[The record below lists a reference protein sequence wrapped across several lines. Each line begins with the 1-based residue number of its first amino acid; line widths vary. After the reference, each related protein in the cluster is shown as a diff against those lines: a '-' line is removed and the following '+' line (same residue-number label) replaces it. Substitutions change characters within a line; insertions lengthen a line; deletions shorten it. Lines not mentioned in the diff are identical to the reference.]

1 MKNFKISNQLVA
13 LISAIMVL
21 FSIAGYLAVQT
32 ASNYIY
38 TERKEMLRTQVETSI
53 SLLNSYYQ
61 RFQAGEMSEEEAK
74 QRAFAAATVLRYE
87 PMGYFFGYDYNGDW
101 LFHINPKL
109 LGGNGINLQDKSGNY
124 FIKEM
129 LDKGRAG
136 GGFTVYDW
144 TKPDAGEEL
153 FPKLSYSN
161 VFEPWQALV
170 GTGVYIDDLEAMINT
185 LIMECIIYGL
195 IVLMMASLGAFVII
209 RGITRPLEAI
219 RQVFNATAEDQ
230 YDIDVPHLDMK
241 NEVGSMAHAALDLQ
255 IKVRERIELAAAQ
268 KKKDTELQEERDKAA
283 QMKGQEVIEQAR
295 FVEQIKA
302 LFERLAYGD
311 LTVRCDDLGS
321 KYVEVADNFNKAMN
335 SLDAA
340 MQNVD
345 MKGAEIGSS
354 KDQISRAAGELAQ
367 RTEMQAASL
376 EEASAA
382 IEELAVTVRQTA
394 DGASEAAD
402 RVTSVNNETKRSD
415 EIVEHAISAMGD
427 IKKSSDEISQII
439 SVIDEI
445 AFQTNLLALNAGV
458 EAARAGESGKGFAVV
473 AQEVRDLAQR
483 SAEAAKEIKGKI
495 SNSSQQV
502 DEGVKLVGETGEA
515 LKRIGEQI
523 NSASDIV
530 SRIAASAKEQDT
542 TLGSIAST
550 VSDLDAQ
557 TQQNAGMAEE
567 TNASAD
573 ELSRETG
580 ALLDLIAKFHTS
592 AQHQQQNGAGN
603 MAA

>member
-13 LISAIMVL
+13 LVSAIMVL

-32 ASNYIY
+32 ASHYIY
-38 TERKEMLRTQVETSI
+38 TERKEMLRMQVETGM
-53 SLLNSYYQ
+53 SLINRYYE
-61 RFQAGEMSEEEAK
+61 RFQNGEITAEYARD
-74 QRAFAAATVLRYE
+74 RAFKAASALRYE
-87 PMGYFFGYDYNGDW
+87 PSGYFFGVDDQGNW
-101 LFHINPKL
+101 QIHINESL
-109 LGGNGINLQDKSGNY
+109 IGSNGLELKDKSGNL
-124 FIKEM
+124 FVKQM
-129 LDKGRAG
+129 LDTARAG

-144 TKPDAGEEL
+144 PKPGSSDVPY
-153 FPKLSYSN
+153 PKLSYTHY
-161 VFEPWQALV
+161 FEPWGIMV

-185 LIMECIIYGL
+185 LILECVIFGL
-195 IVLMMASLGAFVII
+195 IVLLMAAIGAFVII

-219 RQVFNATAEDQ
+219 RQVFNATANDQ
-230 YDIDVPHLDMK
+230 YDMEVPHLDMK

-255 IKVRERIELAAAQ
+255 NKVRERIELAAAQ
-268 KKKDTELQEERDKAA
+268 KKKDEELEKERDKAA
-283 QMKGQEVIEQAR
+283 QMKEHDVIEQTR
-295 FVEQIKA
+295 FVEQVKA
-302 LFERLAYGD
+302 LFERLAHGD
-311 LTVRCDDLGS
+311 LTVRCDDLGP
-321 KYVEVADNFNKAMN
+321 KYVEVADNFNRAMN

-345 MKGAEIGSS
+345 MKGAEIGAS
-354 KDQISRAAGELAQ
+354 KDQISRAAGELAH

-402 RVTSVNNETKRSD
+402 RVTNVNEETRRSD
-415 EIVEHAISAMGD
+415 EIVEHAIGAMGD

-483 SAEAAKEIKGKI
+483 SADAAKEIKGKI
-495 SNSSQQV
+495 SNSSAQV
-502 DEGVKLVGETGEA
+502 DQGVKLVGETGEA

-550 VSDLDAQ
+550 VSDLDTQ

-580 ALLDLIAKFHTS
+580 ALLDLIAKFNTS
-592 AQHQQQNGAGN
+592 AQHQQQHDAGSI
-603 MAA
+603 AA

>member
-1 MKNFKISNQLVA
+1 MKNLKISNQLVA
-13 LISAIMVL
+13 LVSAIMVL
-21 FSIAGYLAVQT
+21 FSVAGYLAVQS
-32 ASNYIY
+32 ASQYIY
-38 TERKEMLRTQVETSI
+38 NERQEMLRTQVETGI
-53 SLLNSYYQ
+53 SLINSYYE
-61 RFQAGEMSEEEAK
+61 RFQAGEFTEEEAK
-74 QRAFAAATVLRYE
+74 NRAYSTVTGLRYE
-87 PMGYFFGYDYNGDW
+87 PMGYFFGSDYEGNW
-101 LFHINPKL
+101 KIHINESL
-109 LGGNGINLQDKSGNY
+109 LGKNGIDLKDKSGN
-124 FIKEM
+124 FFFQEMIKKSR
-129 LDKGRAG
+129 DG
-136 GGFTVYDW
+136 GGFTTYDW
-144 TKPDAGEEL
+144 PKPNAGETPY
-153 FPKLSYSN
+153 PKLSYTN
-161 VFEPWQALV
+161 AFKPWELTL
-170 GTGVYIDDLEAMINT
+170 GTGVYIDDLDAMINS
-185 LIMECIIYGL
+185 LIIEFVVYGA
-195 IVLMMASLGAFVII
+195 IVLMIASLGAFVII

-219 RQVFNATAEDQ
+219 RQVFNSTAEDR
-230 YDIDVPHLDMK
+230 YDMDVPHLDMT
-241 NEVGSMAHAALDLQ
+241 NEVGSLAHAALDLQ
-255 IKVRERIELAAAQ
+255 NKVRERIELAAAQ
-268 KKKDTELQEERDKAA
+268 QKKDAELQEERDKAA
-283 QMKGQEVIEQAR
+283 QMKEHEVIEQAR
-295 FVEQIKA
+295 FVEQVKA
-302 LFERLAYGD
+302 LFERLARGD
-311 LTVRCDDLGS
+311 LTVRCDDLGP
-321 KYVEVADNFNKAMN
+321 KYAEVADNFNEAMK

-402 RVTSVNNETKRSD
+402 RVATVNNETKRSD

-483 SAEAAKEIKGKI
+483 SADAAKEIKGKI
-495 SNSSQQV
+495 SNSSGQV

-530 SRIAASAKEQDT
+530 SRIAASAKEQDA
-542 TLGSIAST
+542 TLASIAST
-550 VSDLDAQ
+550 VSDLDGQ
-557 TQQNAGMAEE
+557 TQQNAGMAQE
-567 TNASAD
+567 TNASAND
-573 ELSRETG
+573 LSTETG
-580 ALLDLIAKFHTS
+580 ALLELIATFQTS
-592 AQHQQQNGAGN
+592 AQQNQQNSVSSV
-603 MAA
+603 AA